1 MGIVKAERVSDT
13 ALLVAESGARLRMS
27 FQHKLFAGA
36 LALAGLLS
44 ATIHSKAQDFQ
55 MAVTASPNPVQ
66 ISNTLTYTLYVTNTS
81 GFQMVNVFVTN
92 TFSAA
97 VIVTGQSGTIAQQGV
112 TNGNELVFPINTFP
126 AGYVEQLGI
135 TLLPGAAGALTNQ
148 ITVLALGRPPV
159 TTNFVTQVSTPSAD
173 LALTLTNVAS
183 GIFAGDTTTIGLTVT
198 NRGPNAA
205 SGIILSNTLPA
216 SFDLLSVSPTNSY
229 TFTNGNLA
237 WNIGSLLSGGTT
249 QMLVSVRPTS
259 GGTFSLAARVTAST
273 TDTNAAN
280 NAVTNSMTVDAIL
293 STNLTVTVLVP
304 QQFNPQTGLM
314 EELVR
319 VTNVGTNDV
328 PSVRLIVS
336 GLSTNRLYNAVG
348 TNNGNPYVTYAA
360 TLATNQFVDLLLEY
374 FVRSRTA
381 LTNLTRT
388 AIGVSLVSVTVPT
401 NAAPN
406 IISQELTAGGF
417 LIEFQSIPG
426 RSYTILYADN
436 MSFTNALAAQPAVV
450 APADRVQWI
459 DNGPP
464 KTVSTPA
471 NVSARFYRV
480 VLNP

>member
-1 MGIVKAERVSDT
+1 
-13 ALLVAESGARLRMS
+13 MS
-27 FQHKLFAGA
+27 FQHKLFAGV
-36 LALAGLLS
+36 LALAGWLS
-44 ATIHSKAQDFQ
+44 ATSNSKAQDFQ
-55 MAVTASPNPVQ
+55 MSVTASPNPVQ

-97 VIVTGQSGTIAQQGV
+97 VIVDGQSSTIALTGF
-112 TNGNELVFPINTFP
+112 TNGNELVFQINTFP

-135 TLLPGAAGALTNQ
+135 TLLPGAAGTLTNQ

-173 LALTLTNVAS
+173 LAITLTNVAT

-205 SGIILSNTLPA
+205 AGIILSNTLPA
-216 SFDLLSVSPTNSY
+216 SFDLLSVSPTNASY

-237 WNIGSLLSGGTT
+237 WNIGSLLSGGAT
-249 QMLVSVRPTS
+249 QMLVSVRPNS

-273 TDTNAAN
+273 TDTNAVN

-336 GLSTNRLYNAVG
+336 GLSTNQLYNAVG

-360 TLATNQFVDLLLEY
+360 TLATSQSVDLLLEY

-388 AIGVSLVSVTVPT
+388 AIGVSLASVTVPT
-401 NAAPN
+401 NSAPN
-406 IISQELTAGGF
+406 IISQQLTAGGF

-464 KTVSTPA
+464 KTISPSPGS
-471 NVSARFYRV
+471 NSRFYRV
-480 VLNP
+480 LLNP